1 VQSGNLRAIAA
12 ILGAVGSFALMDAL
26 MKQLAGHYSPMQVTC
41 LRALA
46 SLPIVLLPVAWTREW
61 HVLRPRNWKL
71 HLLRGALGVLML
83 VTFVYAL
90 QRLSLADTYSIYMAA
105 PLLVAALSVPL
116 YGDRVPLRRWL
127 AIGVGVAGVLIVL
140 RPSGQGMTTLGGLI
154 AVTSALCYALNV
166 LTIRSLGRT
175 DSSRS
180 MVVWYL
186 ALLALGGGLWA
197 VPQWRPIAP
206 EHWTTIALIGVTGAS
221 GQFLFTEAFRRAP
234 PSVVIPFEYTAI
246 LWAIGLDYVLWQTLP
261 TAAVLVGAAFVIAS
275 GLYVALD
282 ERRAAQAPRTST
294 S

>member
-1 VQSGNLRAIAA
+1 
-12 ILGAVGSFALMDAL
+12 
-26 MKQLAGHYSPMQVTC
+26 
-41 LRALA
+41 
-46 SLPIVLLPVAWTREW
+46 
-61 HVLRPRNWKL
+61 
-71 HLLRGALGVLML
+71 
-83 VTFVYAL
+83 
-90 QRLSLADTYSIYMAA
+90 
-105 PLLVAALSVPL
+105 
-116 YGDRVPLRRWL
+116 
-127 AIGVGVAGVLIVL
+127 
-140 RPSGQGMTTLGGLI
+140 MTTLGGLI

-206 EHWTTIALIGVTGAS
+206 EHRTTIALIGVTGAS